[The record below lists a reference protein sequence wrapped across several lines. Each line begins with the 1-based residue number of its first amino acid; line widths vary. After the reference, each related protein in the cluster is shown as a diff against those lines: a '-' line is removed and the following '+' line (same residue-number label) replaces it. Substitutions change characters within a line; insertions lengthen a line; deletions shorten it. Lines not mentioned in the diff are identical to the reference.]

1 MELENEVLKKI
12 VPTVD
17 DRNRIDRIAEKL
29 KATVQAYLDEHRIN
43 AELRFVGSYAK
54 DTYLS
59 DPDLDLFM
67 LFPLGTSRAE
77 LEKTGLEVGENVLH
91 GSRMYAEHPYTRALF
106 EGAEVDLVPCIKLP
120 DTTNLETAVDRTPFH
135 ATYVAEHIRPEQHDQ
150 IRLLKKFMKSISTY
164 GAEPK
169 NRGFSGYLCELLVL
183 RYGSFD
189 GVVKAAATEWNI
201 GTRIWIEKEGPA
213 VDGALVFYDP
223 VDSGRN
229 VASAVHQ
236 DTLCRFI
243 TACRDY
249 LKEPSEI
256 FFFRPENTG
265 MCEKRLEKLADTS
278 GYRLLTLVFGK
289 PDTNDENLY
298 AQIWKT
304 QTAVQAQ
311 LKQYGFNVLRSTHGY
326 DGKNVTIIYMLT
338 CDKLPK
344 CIRREG
350 PTMDSDTAEGFFEK
364 WNEKAVVKPFIEDG
378 RWWAVVNRQYTS
390 AKQMVLNEIS
400 HAGIGKNMD
409 ISTLEVLDHDMSV
422 TDADRKV
429 LCELLDPTPY
439 WRRK

>member
-1 MELENEVLKKI
+1 MDLENEVLKKI
-12 VPTVD
+12 VPTLE

-29 KATVQAYLDEHRIN
+29 KATVQAYLDANGIQ

-54 DTYLS
+54 DTFLS
-59 DPDLDLFM
+59 DPDLDLFVM
-67 LFPLGTSRAE
+67 FPYGTSRAE
-77 LEKTGLEVGENVLH
+77 LEKTGLEIGDRVLH
-91 GSRMYAEHPYTRALF
+91 GRRMYAEHPYTRALF
-106 EGAEVDLVPCIKLP
+106 EGAEVDLVPCIKIP
-120 DTTNLETAVDRTPFH
+120 DTDKLETAVDRTPFH
-135 ATYVAEHIRPEQHDQ
+135 ATYVISHLKEDQGDQ

-183 RYGSFD
+183 KYGSFD
-189 GVVKAAATEWNI
+189 GVMKAAAEEWNI
-201 GTRIWIEKEGPA
+201 GTRIWIEKKGPA
-213 VDGALVFYDP
+213 MEGALVFYDP
-223 VDSGRN
+223 VDSNRN

-256 FFFRPENTG
+256 FFFKPSNPG
-265 MCEKRLEKLADTS
+265 LCERKLERLADSS
-278 GYRLLTLVFGK
+278 GFRLLTLVFGK

-311 LKQYGFNVLRSTHGY
+311 LRHYGFNVLRSTHGF
-326 DGKNVTIIYMLT
+326 DGKHMTVIFMLT
-338 CDKLPK
+338 CDRLPR

-350 PTMDSDTAEGFFEK
+350 PTIDSDTAEGFFRK
-364 WNEKAVVKPFIEDG
+364 WDENAVVKPFIEDG
-378 RWWAVVNRQYTS
+378 RWWAVVPRQYTS
-390 AKQMVLNEIS
+390 AKEMLRNEIAQ
-400 HAGIGKNMD
+400 AGIGKNVD
-409 ISTLEVLDHDMSV
+409 LSTMEILDHDTTV
-422 TDADRKV
+422 LKADRSV

-439 WRRK
+439 WRKK